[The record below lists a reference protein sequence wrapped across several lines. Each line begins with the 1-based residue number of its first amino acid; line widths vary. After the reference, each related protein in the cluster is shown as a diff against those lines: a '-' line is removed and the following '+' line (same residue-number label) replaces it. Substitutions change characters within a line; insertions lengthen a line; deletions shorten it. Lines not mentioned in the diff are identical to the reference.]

1 MVQQF
6 YEIEVTASYG
16 KLKFSKTFILN
27 VNVGEMRAPTDLT
40 LSDRSIEENRKIG
53 TVVGTFTTED
63 PNVRDFHTYKL
74 VSGLGGEDNAK
85 FQIYY
90 YYLLTT
96 EEFNYELKNIY
107 NIKVRTTDEHGD
119 FFEKTFKILVNDVN
133 EPPTSLFF
141 QQFLVEEN
149 STVGTVIG

>member
-27 VNVGEMRAPTDLT
+27 VNVGEMRAPTNLT

-53 TVVGTFTTED
+53 TVVGSFTTED

-74 VSGLGGEDNAK
+74 VSGLGSEDNAK

-90 YYLLTT
+90 Y
-96 EEFNYELKNIY
+96 
-107 NIKVRTTDEHGD
+107 
-119 FFEKTFKILVNDVN
+119 
-133 EPPTSLFF
+133 
-141 QQFLVEEN
+141 
-149 STVGTVIG
+149 